1 MSALRAGVCLLITF
15 AVLAFGA
22 VQVWSQ
28 SILEIGAAALLIAWA
43 VLALCDPF
51 STIEWN
57 DLNWPLLGLIAIG
70 ILQLAFGGT
79 AYAFLT
85 RSELLK
91 LGAYFVIFFLLAQLF
106 NDRSALAGLGWYLIV
121 LCFAVSL
128 LGIIQR
134 FTSEKEIYWMSSLII
149 RGDSFGPYVN
159 RNHFAGFVELTLP
172 VGLALIVFRGV
183 RKELMPLLIVLAIVP
198 ISALVLAGS
207 RGGIISFAFEVC
219 LLMVLGRFQER
230 RRGSSLAVLGIAA
243 LAAVLLIGWLG
254 AGKAIQRFSEQS
266 ADVALSRRISMFRGT
281 AHVFLDHPLKGSG
294 LGTLVSV
301 YPRYETV
308 YDGLVVDH
316 AHNDYIEALAET
328 GVLGGLCGLAFL
340 ILLYR
345 NAIHG
350 FSSRQGPLSRG
361 LRAGAMVAV
370 SGLLLHSFF
379 DFNLHIPANAL
390 LFLVQ
395 AFVAT
400 SAPILSDGHGGRTAG
415 DREPSS
421 EEMPRLARVGEIFAK

>member
-1 MSALRAGVCLLITF
+1 MSFLRAGVCLLITF

-28 SILEIGAAALLIAWA
+28 SILEIGAAVLLIVWALL
-43 VLALCDPF
+43 ALRYPAPK
-51 STIEWN
+51 IEWN

-70 ILQLAFGGT
+70 LLQLAFGGT

-85 RSELLK
+85 RSELLRF
-91 LGAYFVIFFLLAQLF
+91 GAYFVIFFLLEQLF
-106 NDRSALAGLGWYLIV
+106 CDRSTLAGLGWYLIV

-128 LGIIQR
+128 LGISQH
-134 FTSEKEIYWMSSLII
+134 FTSEKEIYWMSSLVI

-172 VGLALIVFRGV
+172 VGLALIIFRGV
-183 RKELMPLLIVLAIVP
+183 RKDLLPLLIVLTIVP

-207 RGGIISFAFEVC
+207 RAGIIGFAFELC
-219 LLMVLGRFQER
+219 LLAGLARFQGHR
-230 RRGSSLAVLGIAA
+230 GGSSFAVLGGAA
-243 LAAVLLIGWLG
+243 LAALALVGWLG
-254 AGKAIQRFSEQS
+254 ADKAIQRFSTQS
-266 ADVALSRRISMFRGT
+266 TDVALSRRISMFRGT
-281 AHVFLDHPLKGSG
+281 AHVFFDHPIKGSG
-294 LGTLVSV
+294 MGTLVSV
-301 YPRYETV
+301 YPRYETM

-316 AHNDYIEALAET
+316 AHNEYIEALAET
-328 GVLGGLCGLAFL
+328 GILGGFCGVAFL

-345 NAIHG
+345 NAIRG
-350 FSSRQGPLSRG
+350 FSSSQTEFGRA
-361 LRAGAMVAV
+361 LRAGAIVAV

-379 DFNLHIPANAL
+379 DFNLHIPSNAL

-400 SAPILSDGHGGRTAG
+400 SAPIRSEAHRRRTAG
-415 DREPSS
+415 NREPSS
-421 EEMPRLARVGEIFAK
+421 EEMPRLARAGEMFAK

>member
-1 MSALRAGVCLLITF
+1 MSVLRAGVCLLITF

-28 SILEIGAAALLIAWA
+28 SILEIGAAALLVVWA
-43 VLALCDPF
+43 ALAIRNPA
-51 STIEWN
+51 SKIQWN
-57 DLNWPLLGLIAIG
+57 SLNWPLLGLIAIG
-70 ILQLAFGGT
+70 LVQLAFGGT

-85 RSELLK
+85 RSELLR
-91 LGAYFVIFFLLAQLF
+91 LSAYFVIFFLLAQLF
-106 NDRSALAGLGWYLIV
+106 YDRSALSGLGWYLIV

-128 LGIIQR
+128 LGIIQH
-134 FTSEKEIYWMSSLII
+134 FTSEKEIYWMSSLNI
-149 RGDSFGPYVN
+149 RGDSFGPFVN

-172 VGLALIVFRGV
+172 VGLALIIFRGV
-183 RKELMPLLIVLAIVP
+183 RRDLLPLLIVLTIVP

-207 RGGIISFAFEVC
+207 RGGIISFAFELC
-219 LLMVLGRFQER
+219 LLIVLARFQGHR
-230 RRGSSLAVLGIAA
+230 GGSSLAVLGVAA
-243 LAAVLLIGWLG
+243 LAAVALVGWLG
-254 AGKAIQRFSEQS
+254 AGKAIQRFSTQS
-266 ADVALSRRISMFRGT
+266 TDVALSRRISMFRGT
-281 AHVFLDHPLKGSG
+281 AHVFWDHPIKGSG

-345 NAIHG
+345 NAIKSLSSSQG
-350 FSSRQGPLSRG
+350 QFSRA
-361 LRAGAMVAV
+361 LRAGAIVAV
-370 SGLLLHSFF
+370 AGLLLHSFF
-379 DFNLHIPANAL
+379 DFNLHIPSNAL

-400 SAPILSDGHGGRTAG
+400 SAPIRSDAHGGRTAG
-415 DREPSS
+415 NRELSP
-421 EEMPRLARVGEIFAK
+421 EETSRLERAGEMFAK